1 MHGAGPQS
9 EGLDLDPVALIL
21 REMTRHDTKPM
32 LRLEADLHALPVS
45 EEARDFLLLV
55 SRERSW
61 TRTAESQ
68 ARALGLRN
76 RDALRVLLLSL
87 NLPQWGTLRRWFRA
101 YGLISEAETGNSF
114 AKTALAEGHNPSSTY
129 RTLQGLLKMKPGAIL
144 ERGGTALLLPELIR
158 ELDRIRGSLRLR
170 ANRSAG

>member
-1 MHGAGPQS
+1 
-9 EGLDLDPVALIL
+9 
-21 REMTRHDTKPM
+21 MTRHDTKPM
-32 LRLEADLHALPVS
+32 LRLEADLNALPVS
-45 EEARDFLLLV
+45 EEARAFLLLV

-68 ARALGLRN
+68 ASALGLRS

-87 NLPQWGTLRRWFRA
+87 NLPQWGTLKRWFRVYA
-101 YGLISEAETGNSF
+101 LISEAETGNSF
-114 AKTALAEGHNPSSTY
+114 AKTALAEGHNPSSSY

-158 ELDRIRGSLRLR
+158 ELDRIRGSLQPR